1 MRDYT
6 FTALCKSGQTKTF
19 TFQATG
25 YLAART
31 KLQELIEAN

>member
-1 MRDYT
+1 MNNYK
-6 FTALCKSGQTKTF
+6 FTAQCKSGAIKTF
-19 TFQATG
+19 EFQAAG

>member
-6 FTALCKSGQTKTF
+6 FTAECKSGQVKTF
-19 TFQATG
+19 TFQAEG